1 MMDLAQNTYSLVM
14 LVCLLALIILILVI
28 VIRYENST
36 RHEKLSKQ
44 IAELPPSPEGT
55 ERIIGVVEDQQEM
68 TRQHVSNTLGS
79 IAHET
84 EMNKG
89 LLHKVIGLY
98 HNLVAA
104 LTHIVTPKD
113 PK

>member
-1 MMDLAQNTYSLVM
+1 MIDLAQNTYALVI
-14 LVCLLALIILILVI
+14 LVGLLVLIVLVVVI
-28 VIRYENST
+28 VIWYENGVQ
-36 RHEKLSKQ
+36 HEKLAKQ
-44 IAELPPSPEGT
+44 IAELPPHPEGT

-68 TRQHVSNTLGS
+68 TRQHVSNTFGS

-89 LLHKVIGLY
+89 LLHRVIGLY
-98 HNLVAA
+98 HDLVAA